1 MTGLPVPLAFADL
14 PWIDLEGQDY
24 LIDPGAVFAAARR
37 RSPIVRTARGY
48 EVITYDVIK
57 QMVLDPKL
65 DSTGTEFYR
74 EAGGSDLIVEYALNG
89 MLPLI
94 QNPRHDRIRKVLQRG
109 FTLPRINALRP
120 VMQTVAN
127 RLIDRCVGRES
138 CDLVADFSHRYPLEV
153 LCTLI
158 GVPEADMDQFG
169 AWTVELGR
177 LAQFPLIPHIP
188 AIDAALT
195 GLYAYCRDLVKER
208 RARPQDDFVSAMVAA
223 EVEGE
228 QLSEVE
234 LLGALVNF
242 LFAGHDTTRYQFGW
256 VIQLLMEHRAEWD
269 RLCGDSALAA
279 GAVEE
284 ALRLQPSL
292 HVFLRRVIQETTYAG
307 VVLPAGTSLILN
319 SFAANR
325 DPAMFPDP
333 ERFDIGR
340 ANANRHLT
348 FSYGT
353 HLCLGQALAR
363 AEMAEALQ
371 VFVRRFPGMTMAG
384 EADIAGGLSFMRGAE
399 RLPIS
404 LIS

>member
-1 MTGLPVPLAFADL
+1 MKRSPVPLADADL
-14 PWIDLEGQDY
+14 PWVDLEGELY
-24 LIDPGAVFAAARR
+24 RANPGAAFAVARHS
-37 RSPIVRTARGY
+37 SPIVRTVRGY
-48 EVITYDVIK
+48 EVIAYDTIK

-109 FTLPRINALRP
+109 FTLPRVNGLRP
-120 VMQTVAN
+120 VMRAVAN
-127 RLIDRCVGRES
+127 RLIDRCVGRDS

-177 LAQFPLIPHIP
+177 LAEFPLAPHVP
-188 AIDAALT
+188 RIDSALS
-195 GLYAYCRDLVKER
+195 GLYAYCRDLVQER
-208 RARPQDDFVSAMVAA
+208 RARPRDDFVSDMIAA
-223 EVEGE
+223 QVEGE
-228 QLSEVE
+228 QLSEPE

-256 VIQLLMEHRAEWD
+256 VIQLLMENRTEWTVLVAD
-269 RLCGDSALAA
+269 PALAS

-284 ALRLQPSL
+284 ALRLEPSL
-292 HVFLRRVIQETTYAG
+292 HVFLRRVIREAAYAY
-307 VVLPAGTSLILN
+307 VTLPVGASLILN

-325 DPAMFPDP
+325 DPTVFPDP
-333 ERFDIGR
+333 ERFDIR
-340 ANANRHLT
+340 RPNANRHLT
-348 FSYGT
+348 FSHGT
-353 HLCLGQALAR
+353 HLCLGHALAR

-371 VFVRRFPGMTMAG
+371 VFIQRFPGMAPAG
-384 EADIAGGLSFMRGAE
+384 ESVIAGGLSFMRGAE
-399 RLPIS
+399 RLPVS
-404 LIS
+404 LAG